1 MSRPEG
7 EPVSIATVHRPSL
20 RVLKQLYV
28 AAMEK
33 PGCWITLFW
42 EDPKG
47 KPFDAV
53 NPYRETRG
61 TKRQEILQ
69 ALSPEPDDEKE
80 ILPAEIT
87 IYDMTRNEV
96 IVSSSPG
103 GGRIASA

>member
-1 MSRPEG
+1 MPRAEG
-7 EPVSIATVHRPSL
+7 EPVSITTIHRPSL

-47 KPFDAV
+47 RPFDAV
-53 NPYRETRG
+53 NPYREARSPR
-61 TKRQEILQ
+61 RQAILQ
-69 ALSPEPDDEKE
+69 ALSPEPGDEEE

-87 IYDMTRNEV
+87 IHDMTRNGV
-96 IVSSSPG
+96 IVSS
-103 GGRIASA
+103 